1 MKNCTGIMIQGTSS
15 DAGKSFITTALCRI
29 FSDMGYAVCPFKSQN
44 MSNNSCV
51 TPDGLE
57 MGRAQGVQA
66 EAARVEP
73 QTYMNPIL
81 LKPRKD
87 TSSEIVLMGKVF
99 DAPCDKNYYRGFT
112 MGKGLETLRKALA
125 IIDEKYEVMVCE
137 GAGSPAEV
145 NLNAAE
151 IVNMRVAQE
160 ADIPVLLVADVDRG
174 GAIAS
179 VVGTLEL
186 LGEDRRRVKGII
198 FNKFRGDLS
207 LFEDA
212 VEFTEKKTGVKV
224 VGVMP
229 WLTDIVIEGEDIMS
243 INWHRGETEESNGK
257 LRVGVVKFPRV
268 SNHTD
273 IEAFRFEPDVE
284 IIELASPAQ
293 VASLD
298 AVVLPGTKST
308 VLDMKYLLDSG
319 LAAEI
324 RRFYQNGGTVYGLCG
339 GYQMMGEEIDDRH
352 LRDNDKIPAI
362 EGLGLLPV
370 VTTFG
375 EEKTTIRRR
384 GRTIHPYFKEAAAV
398 DGYEIHFG
406 ETRPLREEPGFAPL
420 FELDGR
426 ADGLAD
432 GELRAGGSYLHNAF
446 HNDLFRAVWLNRLR
460 KKRGLPEREAVSTAA
475 AKEAAYDALAAQTRK
490 NLDLDYI
497 IDIMHLKADAPAR
510 RADGGNPQSTEAK

>member
-99 DAPCDKNYYRGFT
+99 DAHCDKNYYRSFT

-243 INWHRGETEESNGK
+243 INWHRGETAESKDK

-352 LRDNDKIPAI
+352 LRDNDKIHAI

-384 GRTIHPYFKEAAAV
+384 GHTIHPYFKETAAV

-432 GELRAGGSYLHNAF
+432 CELRAGGSYLHNAF

-510 RADGGNPQSTEAK
+510 RADGENPRSTEAK